1 MRKLSKKLIAIIS
14 AVLVVIVVAVVIIIN
29 VNGKKSRNDYE
40 TYKLLPNENLDS
52 FFEQGAYKV
61 PENAQLTVD
70 DIQAM
75 NGGRARILYNDEG
88 YVTFINGRYSDLKV
102 TDHETAVATIQQVAG
117 LLGLN
122 NGSEFFANFVS
133 KDDDGYSY
141 YTFQQRYGELTVQYA
156 ILRVVVDPD
165 GNTAGLSCS
174 FTPNIGIEE
183 TEDIG
188 PDEALNTLKT
198 YLKNNMGSSYAN
210 SLVFYP
216 EETHK
221 VAVTYMGTTYSAY
234 AIYCDNPSTTDFEMR
249 YVEYFMTQ
257 SGLYIPSGIPV
268 ASFGK
273 GNDDVFRNEEYFDSL
288 TATDME
294 FTVVK
299 FNGEHEKIVVP
310 VSYNSKDKKYY
321 LADPSRLIIVGD
333 YNSMEKEDKAS
344 FITSNDGKT
353 WRNQDLLAYDRY
365 IKAYDYYAALGLK
378 SVDGTGIPI
387 YIGTQM
393 PEDNA
398 CYCGIHAGW
407 ALFATSDL
415 NNYSEAMDVVGH
427 EYTHGIMRNS
437 MISVK
442 NVGHTGA
449 ISESMADIMG
459 NLMEQI
465 LGLTNEEWICG
476 ECSGVV
482 LRSMKDPEKTKNPT
496 SVGGRYYVD
505 PEDLD
510 DDGGGVHTNAGL
522 LNQMAYKLNEA
533 GMTMEEQRSLWLT
546 AIETMT
552 PLSDYPEVLESLLMS
567 IRINGF
573 DSSYA
578 DMLINEFETA
588 KMGLNRKVVE
598 SGTNPNIFVKYESE
612 GVDYSFLYPASMKV
626 NYSKSDGVGL
636 FANKVDTIPYLLVNK
651 LDNGEINIDKYFE
664 NVNKQVVSSFDSV
677 DSSAIHKVEIDK
689 KTLYMTRYQCKGS
702 DGSVVYLERYVEPC
716 DDYSFEYTVV
726 SKTSGELNTAL
737 YYVIKST
744 KVVGEDNIK
753 AEEEFKFYE
762 HPDIKMNIKL
772 PTSLTAKELTIGYM
786 ASNDDAMLL
795 AIKVVADDD
804 GNPINNRDEFL
815 TKTADKTF
823 IASFIGVDSVDF
835 EEGVSIT
842 INGNSFYSYPI
853 EMITNGQKFTG
864 KLLLADAKDNG
875 CYLIC
880 YGVKEGAKEES
891 SLKTQ
896 CEGSIKSI
904 RIN

>member
-1 MRKLSKKLIAIIS
+1 MKKISKLIAIIS
-14 AVLVVIVVAVVIIIN
+14 TVLAIISVAVVVIFDLERN
-29 VNGKKSRNDYE
+29 NSRNDYE
-40 TYKLLPNENLDS
+40 TYQLLPNENLDS
-52 FFEQGAYKV
+52 YFEQGAYKV
-61 PENAQLTVD
+61 SGNAQLTVD

-75 NGGRARILYNDEG
+75 NGGKARILYSDEG
-88 YVTFINGRYSDLKV
+88 YVTFINGRYSDIKV

-141 YTFQQRYGELTVQYA
+141 YTFQQRYGELTVEYA
-156 ILRVVVDPD
+156 TLRVIVDPE

-188 PDEALNTLKT
+188 PDEALNTLKI
-198 YLKNNMGSSYAN
+198 YLTKHVGSDFVN

-216 EETHK
+216 EQTHK

-257 SGLYIPSGIPV
+257 SGLFIPSGIPV

-273 GNDDVFRNEEYFDSL
+273 GNDDVFRNEEYFESL
-288 TATDME
+288 TATNME

-310 VSYNSKDKKYY
+310 VSYNSNDKKYY

-333 YNSMEKEDKAS
+333 YNSMINEEKAS
-344 FITSNDGKT
+344 FITSDDGKT
-353 WRNQDLLAYDRY
+353 WRNQDLLVYDRY

-398 CYCGIHAGW
+398 CYCGIHMGW
-407 ALFATSDL
+407 AVFAASDL
-415 NNYSEAMDVVGH
+415 NTYSEAMDVVGH

-437 MISVK
+437 MMVIK
-442 NVGHTGA
+442 NIGHTGA

-465 LGLTNEEWICG
+465 LGLTDEEWICG
-476 ECSGVV
+476 ECSGEV

-496 SVGGRYYVD
+496 SVGGRYYAD
-505 PEDLD
+505 PENLD
-510 DDGGGVHTNAGL
+510 KDQGGVHINAGL

-546 AIETMT
+546 VIETMT
-552 PLSDYPEVLESLLMS
+552 PLSDFPEVLESLLMS
-567 IRINGF
+567 IKINGF
-573 DSSYA
+573 DSSYG
-578 DMLINEFETA
+578 DMLIDAFETA
-588 KMGLNRKVVE
+588 NMRLNRKVVE
-598 SGTNPNIFVKYESE
+598 SGTNPNMFVEYES
-612 GVDYSFLYPASMKV
+612 GDVDYSFLYPASMKV
-626 NYSKSDGVGL
+626 NYSEGDGVGL
-636 FANKVDTIPYLLVNK
+636 FANNVDTIPYLLVNK
-651 LDNGEINIDKYFE
+651 INNGNINIEKYFKS
-664 NVNKQVVSSFDSV
+664 VDKQVVSSFASV
-677 DSSAIHKVEIDK
+677 TSSTIRKVEIDE
-689 KTLYMTRYQCKGS
+689 KTLYMTRYQCKSS
-702 DGSVVYLERYVEPC
+702 DGTVVYLERYVEPR
-716 DDYSFEYTVV
+716 DGYSFEYTVA
-726 SKTSGELNTAL
+726 SRDAGELNTAL

-744 KVVGEDNIK
+744 GIAGEDNIK
-753 AEEEFKFYE
+753 TEDGYKLYI
-762 HPDIKMNIKL
+762 HPDINMNIKL
-772 PTSLTAKELTIGYM
+772 PTSLTTKELTIGYM
-786 ASNDDAMLL
+786 ASNDDAVLL
-795 AIKVVADDD
+795 AVKVTADDD

-815 TKTADKTF
+815 EKTADKGF
-823 IASFIGVDSVDF
+823 MASYLGVDSVDF
-835 EEGVSIT
+835 GDGVPVK
-842 INGNSFYSYPI
+842 INGSSFYSYPI
-853 EMITNGQKFTG
+853 EMVTNGQKFTG
-864 KLLLADAKDNG
+864 EFFLADAEGGG
-875 CYLIC
+875 CYLVC
-880 YGVKEGAKEES
+880 YGVKEGAKEET
-891 SLKTQ
+891 SLRNQ
-896 CEGSIKSI
+896 CEESVKSV
-904 RIN
+904 NLN

>member
-1 MRKLSKKLIAIIS
+1 MKQK
-14 AVLVVIVVAVVIIIN
+14 
-29 VNGKKSRNDYE
+29 
-40 TYKLLPNENLDS
+40 
-52 FFEQGAYKV
+52 
-61 PENAQLTVD
+61 VD

-75 NGGRARILYNDEG
+75 NGGKARILYSDEG
-88 YVTFINGRYSDLKV
+88 YVTFINGRYSDIKV

-141 YTFQQRYGELTVQYA
+141 YTFQQRYGELTVEFA
-156 ILRVVVDPD
+156 TLRVIVDPD
-165 GNTAGLSCS
+165 GYTAGLSCS

-188 PDEALNTLKT
+188 PDEALNTLKI
-198 YLKNNMGSSYAN
+198 YLTKHVGADFAN

-216 EETHK
+216 EQTHK
-221 VAVTYMGTTYSAY
+221 VAVTYRGTTCSAY

-257 SGLYIPSGIPV
+257 SGLFIPSGIPV

-288 TATDME
+288 TATDVE
-294 FTVVK
+294 FTVVR

-310 VSYNSKDKKYY
+310 VSYNSKDRKYY

-333 YNSMEKEDKAS
+333 YNSMADEDKAS
-344 FITSNDGKT
+344 FITSDDGKT

-398 CYCGIHAGW
+398 CYCGIHMGW
-407 ALFATSDL
+407 AFFAASDL
-415 NNYSEAMDVVGH
+415 NTYSEAMDVVGH

-437 MISVK
+437 MMVIK
-442 NVGHTGA
+442 NIGHTGA

-465 LGLTNEEWICG
+465 LGLTDEEWICG
-476 ECSGVV
+476 ECSGDV
-482 LRSMKDPEKTKNPT
+482 LRSMKDPEKYNNPI

-505 PEDLD
+505 PENLD
-510 DDGGGVHTNAGL
+510 EDQGGVHTNAGL
-522 LNQMAYKLNEA
+522 LNQMSYKLNEA

-552 PLSDYPEVLESLLMS
+552 PLSDFPEVLESLLMS
-567 IRINGF
+567 IKINGF
-573 DSSYA
+573 DSSYG
-578 DMLINEFETA
+578 DMLIDAFETA
-588 KMGLNRKVVE
+588 NMGLNRKIVE
-598 SGTNPNIFVKYESE
+598 SGTNSNMFVEYES
-612 GVDYSFLYPASMKV
+612 GDVDYSFLYPASMKV
-626 NYSKSDGVGL
+626 NYSEGDGVGL
-636 FANKVDTIPYLLVNK
+636 FANSVDTIPYLLVNK
-651 LDNGEINIDKYFE
+651 INNGNINIDKYFKS
-664 NVNKQVVSSFDSV
+664 VDKQVVSSFASV
-677 DSSAIHKVEIDK
+677 TSTSIRKVEIDE
-689 KTLYMTRYQCKGS
+689 KTLYMTRYQCKSS
-702 DGSVVYLERYVEPC
+702 DGTVVYLERYVEPR
-716 DDYSFEYTVV
+716 DGYSFEYTVA
-726 SKTSGELNTAL
+726 SRDAGDLNTAL

-744 KVVGEDNIK
+744 GIAGEDNIK
-753 AEEEFKFYE
+753 TKDGFKLYV
-762 HPDIKMNIKL
+762 HPDIDMNIKL
-772 PTSLTAKELTIGYM
+772 PTSLTTKELTIGYM
-786 ASNDDAMLL
+786 ASNDDAVLL
-795 AIKVVADDD
+795 AIKVTADDD

-815 TKTADKTF
+815 EKTADKGF
-823 IASFIGVDSVDF
+823 IASYLGVDSVDF
-835 EEGVSIT
+835 GDGVPVK

-864 KLLLADAKDNG
+864 ELFLADAKGGG
-875 CYLIC
+875 CYLVC
-880 YGVKEGAKEES
+880 YGVKEGAKEET
-891 SLKTQ
+891 SLRNQ
-896 CEGSIKSI
+896 CEESVKSI
-904 RIN
+904 NIN